1 MKSKNIFD
9 EGDESKEQ
17 TGNFPAS
24 TFVKG
29 NLTIIKGLPSIMG
42 CIVIYKGF
50 PYGALQVSV
59 TRGNILNSEETFRE
73 GPRISLKH
81 P

>member
-1 MKSKNIFD
+1 MKTKNIFD

-17 TGNFPAS
+17 TENFPAS

-29 NLTIIKGLPSIMG
+29 NLTIIKGFPSIMG

-50 PYGALQVSV
+50 PYKN
-59 TRGNILNSEETFRE
+59 T
-73 GPRISLKH
+73 GPRLIFFLVANMF
-81 P
+81 